1 MKWKKQLEKRREKKW
16 KKFTGRPDYGYYT
29 PKTESLKEKILKS
42 RSPKQVTVNDT
53 QLHRNVT
60 VRKKKKRSY
69 AEIVKLNNS
78 ERTEENKESLDTGY
92 KKNGKVTSLGQE
104 EVSLEKMCNG
114 NKEEYCDIR
123 KEATPDLT
131 FYKGNEK
138 AKNTLNQNLTIVM
151 KNL

>member
-1 MKWKKQLEKRREKKW
+1 MDIIHQKLSLLKKKK
-16 KKFTGRPDYGYYT
+16 
-29 PKTESLKEKILKS
+29 LKS

-53 QLHRNVT
+53 QLHKNII

-78 ERTEENKESLDTGY
+78 EKTEENEESLDSGY
-92 KKNGKVTSLGQE
+92 EKNGKVTSLGQE

-114 NKEEYCDIR
+114 NKEEYSDVR
-123 KEATPDLT
+123 EEATPDST